1 MQLPQLKI
9 GNLLPR
15 FPIIQGGMSIKVS
28 TASLAAAVARCG
40 GIGVIGGTGI
50 SVDDLRMQIRTAS
63 KLSENQ
69 GIIGVNIMYAA
80 REFVQLV
87 KTSIN
92 ERIDVVFTGAGFS
105 REIFHW
111 CREAQIPVVPIVSSS
126 RAAILAEK
134 SGAAAVVAEGFEAG
148 GHLGTDRSIKSI
160 LPEIRQAVKIPVI
173 AAGGITDGYDMAE
186 MIRLGADGVQMATR
200 FLLSDECDVADE
212 YKQAYLNARQEDIVI
227 IKSPV
232 GMPGRAIRNS
242 FTQRIAEGTAPES
255 EECEAC
261 LRHCSADYCI
271 RDALLN
277 ARNGKVEDGVLFS
290 GANVHKI
297 KSILPV
303 AKIFENILREFA
315 LA

>member
-50 SVDDLRMQIRTAS
+50 SVDDLRMQIRTAR

-134 SGAAAVVAEGFEAG
+134 SGAAAMVAEGFEAG

>member
-9 GNLLPR
+9 GNLFPR

-50 SVDDLRMQIRTAS
+50 SVEDLRDQIRTAR

-69 GIIGVNIMYAA
+69 GIVGINIMYAA
-80 REFVQLV
+80 REFVHLV
-87 KTSIN
+87 KTAIN
-92 ERIDVVFTGAGFS
+92 ERIDVIFTGAGFS

-111 CREAQIPVVPIVSSS
+111 CKEAQIPVVPIVSSS

-134 SGAAAVVAEGFEAG
+134 SGAAAVVAEGCEAG

-173 AAGGITDGYDMAE
+173 AAGGITNGYDMAE

-212 YKQAYLNARQEDIVI
+212 YKQVYLNARQEDIVI

-232 GMPGRAIRNS
+232 GMPGRAIKNS
-242 FTQRIAEGTAPES
+242 FTQRIAAGTAPES

-277 ARNGKVEDGVLFS
+277 ARDGKVEDGVLFS
-290 GANVHKI
+290 GANVYKI

-303 AKIFENILREFA
+303 ATIFENILHEFA

>member
-1 MQLPQLKI
+1 VQLPQLKI

-50 SVDDLRMQIRTAS
+50 SVDDLRMQIRTAR

>member
-1 MQLPQLKI
+1 
-9 GNLLPR
+9 
-15 FPIIQGGMSIKVS
+15 MSIKVS

-50 SVDDLRMQIRTAS
+50 SVDDLRMQIRTAR

-134 SGAAAVVAEGFEAG
+134 SGAAAMVAEGFEAG

>member
-50 SVDDLRMQIRTAS
+50 SVDDLRMQIRTAR